1 MFADLGGMAGLAALL
16 TALVGVLAQLRQTR
30 KLREDTAQLQ
40 PDHGSSV
47 ADIVTSTATD
57 VREVRRMLGHEIGEV
72 RDELVDVK
80 ARLRRLEGADHSTA
94 LGPPADAIATS
105 QLDAVSARDARAE
118 IGFFFEQL
126 LARDPSLLGGKLPD
140 DGFFGA

>member
-1 MFADLGGMAGLAALL
+1 MTPLVELGGLAGVAALL

-47 ADIVTSTATD
+47 ADIVTATATD

-80 ARLRRLEGADHSTA
+80 ARLRRLEGADHSTDHS
-94 LGPPADAIATS
+94 PPAEPIDTRSTPAPAHRR
-105 QLDAVSARDARAE
+105 QPRYQRKHK
-118 IGFFFEQL
+118 
-126 LARDPSLLGGKLPD
+126 RR
-140 DGFFGA
+140 

>member
-1 MFADLGGMAGLAALL
+1 MTGFAELGGFAGVAALL
-16 TALVGVLAQLRQTR
+16 TALAGILVQLRGLR
-30 KLREDTAQLQ
+30 RVREDTAQLQ

-80 ARLRRLEGADHSTA
+80 ARLRRLEGADHSTDTS
-94 LGPPADAIATS
+94 PPAEPIDTRSTPAPAHRR
-105 QLDAVSARDARAE
+105 QPRYQRKHK
-118 IGFFFEQL
+118 
-126 LARDPSLLGGKLPD
+126 RR
-140 DGFFGA
+140 

>member
-1 MFADLGGMAGLAALL
+1 MELGGLAGVAALL
-16 TALVGVLAQLRQTR
+16 TALAGVIVQLRGLR
-30 KLREDTAQLQ
+30 KVREDTAQLQ

-47 ADIVTSTATD
+47 ADIITSTATD

-94 LGPPADAIATS
+94 PGPPAESIATRPTPAPAHHR
-105 QLDAVSARDARAE
+105 QPRYQRKHK
-118 IGFFFEQL
+118 
-126 LARDPSLLGGKLPD
+126 RR
-140 DGFFGA
+140 

>member
-1 MFADLGGMAGLAALL
+1 MTPLVELGGLAGVAALL
-16 TALVGVLAQLRQTR
+16 TALAGIFAQLRQTR

-47 ADIVTSTATD
+47 ADLVTATAID

-80 ARLRRLEGADHSTA
+80 ARLRRLEGADHSTDTS
-94 LGPPADAIATS
+94 PPAEPIDTRSTPAPAHRR
-105 QLDAVSARDARAE
+105 QPRYQRKHK
-118 IGFFFEQL
+118 
-126 LARDPSLLGGKLPD
+126 RR
-140 DGFFGA
+140 

>member
-1 MFADLGGMAGLAALL
+1 MTGFAELGGFAGVAALL
-16 TALVGVLAQLRQTR
+16 TALAGILVQLRGLR
-30 KLREDTAQLQ
+30 RVREDTAQLQ

-80 ARLRRLEGADHSTA
+80 ARLRRLEGTDHSTDTS
-94 LGPPADAIATS
+94 PPAEPIDTRSTPAPAHRR
-105 QLDAVSARDARAE
+105 QPRYQRKHK
-118 IGFFFEQL
+118 
-126 LARDPSLLGGKLPD
+126 RR
-140 DGFFGA
+140 